1 MDPFSAMAIASGIA
15 QAGTGFSQA
24 VRAKN
29 ARKKAERA
37 AEEALTEARKRLE
50 VNVFDALSINKL
62 PYEMELEAN
71 NIAAAQATEAARESQ
86 RGVAATA
93 GRVQGMQNQATRQVR
108 ADLSREMDAIQRM
121 QLGEEQRLRDMG
133 YGLDMQEIA
142 GAQQAA
148 ADAQMRQTMGINA
161 GMAGLTSATKEA
173 AKGVEL
179 YQKSA
184 SVRQMDK
191 LKKAFD
197 AGEFGDASWEDVL
210 KAGGLDALV
219 GLEGNALSEK
229 ISQLDPN
236 KIRDARGNIK
246 GVLDYTPSDANQQ
259 ELILNNQRYPNIYE
273 DPFSNLAG
281 DFAYRPSNTNQP
293 QMNVNQGYP
302 NIYGNMYGW
311 MPQNNIGYYP
321 R

>member
-1 MDPFSAMAIASGIA
+1 MVDPFSIASIVAGVG
-15 QAGTGFSQA
+15 QAGVGFGQA
-24 VRAKN
+24 VKAKN

-37 AEEALTEARKRLE
+37 AEEALTEARKRLD

-62 PYEMELEAN
+62 PYEMELEAS

-93 GRVQGMQNQATRQVR
+93 GRVQAMQNQAARQVR
-108 ADLSREMDAIQRM
+108 SDMSREMDAIQKM

-133 YGLDMQEIA
+133 YALDMQEIA

-179 YQKSA
+179 YQKSG

-191 LKKAFD
+191 LRKQFEANNTTGLTFD
-197 AGEFGDASWEDVL
+197 EFIAQRVPELQNLTGDALNS
-210 KAGGLDALV
+210 A
-219 GLEGNALSEK
+219 
-229 ISQLDPN
+229 ISQLDPE
-236 KIRDARGNIK
+236 KIKQLNESLASELSKYGEYTYVDPAEMVNPR
-246 GVLDYTPSDANQQ
+246 LDPRVPTPVVPQVPMAGPQVNPFAQYTP
-259 ELILNNQRYPNIYE
+259 Y
-273 DPFSNLAG
+273 
-281 DFAYRPSNTNQP
+281 
-293 QMNVNQGYP
+293 MNPYFQ
-302 NIYGNMYGW
+302 
-311 MPQNNIGYYP
+311 
-321 R
+321 

>member
-1 MDPFSAMAIASGIA
+1 MVDPFTIASIVAGVG
-15 QAGTGFSQA
+15 QAGIGFSQA

-93 GRVQGMQNQATRQVR
+93 GRVQAMQNQAARQVR
-108 ADLSREMDAIQRM
+108 SDMSREMDAIQKM

-133 YGLDMQEIA
+133 YALDMQEIG

-161 GMAGLTSATKEA
+161 GMAGLTSATREA

-179 YQKSA
+179 YQKSGA
-184 SVRQMDK
+184 VRQMDK
-191 LKKAFD
+191 LRKQFEANNTTGLTFD
-197 AGEFGDASWEDVL
+197 EFIAQRVPELQNLTGDALNS
-210 KAGGLDALV
+210 A
-219 GLEGNALSEK
+219 
-229 ISQLDPN
+229 ISQLDPE
-236 KIRDARGNIK
+236 KIKQLNESLASELSKYGEYTYVDPAEMVNPR
-246 GVLDYTPSDANQQ
+246 LDPRVPTPVVPQVPMTGPQ
-259 ELILNNQRYPNIYE
+259 LK
-273 DPFSNLAG
+273 PFAQY
-281 DFAYRPSNTNQP
+281 APY
-293 QMNVNQGYP
+293 MNPFVY
-302 NIYGNMYGW
+302 
-311 MPQNNIGYYP
+311 
-321 R
+321 